1 MPFKDWAPAPIS
13 GIFGLAS
20 NLITNQQNRKREK
33 GRRVYEQAQEYDRR
47 KYDQAMWSKVNKYN
61 HPLQQMERLKNA
73 GLNPNL
79 IYGSSP
85 GSAVGNAQSIATGK
99 QLQGQAPQY
108 QMDNP
113 MIPFMDTQVKQAQSN
128 NLDSLSNLNDV
139 KALTEMESGRKASAE
154 ADTARGTV
162 KSNIELQQIRSKIE
176 YQKLLQEELNT
187 MALGQA
193 DNGVIARYALGTME
207 ARIKNDSAEYKK
219 NVDALYSYLSD
230 KGITPNSYN
239 WAKIM
244 ALIPGFMGKL
254 DFDHKGFQIYKNK
267 QNK

>member
-1 MPFKDWAPAPIS
+1 MPIPILPLIA
-13 GIFGLAS
+13 GAAS
-20 NLITNQQNRKREK
+20 IGSTLVNRQLRKKAEK
-33 GRRVYEQAQEYDRR
+33 GRRVYEKAQEYDRR

-61 HPLQQMERLKNA
+61 HPLEQMQRLQDA

-85 GSAVGNAQSIATGK
+85 GSATGNAQDIATGK
-99 QLQGQAPQY
+99 QLTGQAPQY

-113 MIPFMDTQVKQAQSN
+113 MTPFMDTQVKQAQSN

-139 KALTEMESGRKASAE
+139 KALTEIENRRKSSAE

-162 KSNIELQQIRSKIE
+162 QSNIELQQIRSKIE

-219 NVDALYSYLSD
+219 NVDSLYSYLAD

-254 DFDHKGFQIYKNK
+254 DFDHEGFQIYKNK